1 MPPGGPLHAD
11 LSSTRLA
18 IPPRDSVTRSPAAS
32 DSRAPRCQERSVL
45 LVQPQEVI
53 SHTRDDTGEDR
64 PCRSKPNR
72 TSCRLLFERAQ
83 PLQDPRES
91 PGADQK
97 VDLRRRL
104 GTRDVAQR
112 PSCPSGLV
120 EIRIWPTRSGSAV
133 QSSTGGGNMS
143 TDMFCWKHSRSR
155 VRGILIAC

>member
-1 MPPGGPLHAD
+1 MPPDGPLHAD

-18 IPPRDSVTRSPAAS
+18 IPPRDSVTGSPAAS

-53 SHTRDDTGEDR
+53 SHARGDTGEDR
-64 PCRSKPNR
+64 PCRSRPYR

-83 PLQDPRES
+83 QLQDPRES
-91 PGADQK
+91 PGAGQK
-97 VDLRRRL
+97 VDVPRRL
-104 GTRDVAQR
+104 DTRDVAQR

-120 EIRIWPTRSGSAV
+120 EIRIWPMRSRSAV
-133 QSSTGGGNMS
+133 QSSTGGGSMS
-143 TDMFCWKHSRSR
+143 TYMFCFEHSRPR